1 MGIDKICRYC
11 GKKRVRSNSGGIIIC
26 DCLNAKLEWSLCLE
40 KESLQKRIYN
50 LNKQISDLKENYS
63 QTNEI

>member
-50 LNKQISDLKENYS
+50 LNK
-63 QTNEI
+63 